1 MTALLRKAVSLG
13 PEYVIHGPPKVGQQY
28 ATNRSWILD
37 QGASGVGDEGWVRLW
52 APFYMLFPGERGVF
66 RTPQGLLDERVPPGA
81 GLNSAGKAVLDRL
94 DAEIAWACR
103 DCKNVAVTVYGYP
116 SWSNGTPAIDADS
129 DPHTDALFQPWD
141 RTDRNAWNRW
151 RDNTLGTFAP
161 WGGGNRPDNWKKL
174 YFKLPTDGFGM
185 DSAWGCFFDW
195 LYWRYSPD
203 NPYRP
208 VVPVGDPAVN
218 QQATITAI
226 EYVNEPNLQLWPQ
239 MDPPPSTDPNGAAAW
254 QTAAT
259 TIQCPV
265 GQMLATAVAVH
276 AKLGRRL
283 YLFGPATS
291 DVDHSVSTR
300 TFTKRDEF
308 TNQLL
313 NMASSLGVVPDQKCN
328 WTQHNYSDIDHPQ
341 ATTRASDTQVQ
352 IQGRWNGYQE
362 GGTASVL
369 LTEGGALV
377 DVVGGVAQ
385 QNTALVNAYERVRN
399 TTAGLGKG
407 VGMFTQYLYVSSPGF
422 DSGLRNPSP
431 PYAARPAFD
440 GWKARIGETKRCP

>member
-1 MTALLRKAVSLG
+1 MMLDRMFTPGLAEVAYLIADEATALLRKAVSLG

-239 MDPPPSTDPNGAAAW
+239 MDRRRRRIPTAPRRGRPPRRRSSARSGRCSLPQWRCMRSSDAGST
-254 QTAAT
+254 
-259 TIQCPV
+259 C
-265 GQMLATAVAVH
+265 
-276 AKLGRRL
+276 
-283 YLFGPATS
+283 S
-291 DVDHSVSTR
+291 
-300 TFTKRDEF
+300 
-308 TNQLL
+308 
-313 NMASSLGVVPDQKCN
+313 
-328 WTQHNYSDIDHPQ
+328 
-341 ATTRASDTQVQ
+341 
-352 IQGRWNGYQE
+352 
-362 GGTASVL
+362 
-369 LTEGGALV
+369 AL
-377 DVVGGVAQ
+377 
-385 QNTALVNAYERVRN
+385 R
-399 TTAGLGKG
+399 
-407 VGMFTQYLYVSSPGF
+407 
-422 DSGLRNPSP
+422 P
-431 PYAARPAFD
+431 P
-440 GWKARIGETKRCP
+440 T